1 MASDAVWLTDLDPL
15 SGYDPLAD
23 SSKGSPGKADAK
35 NTSGKSVVK
44 AEFPTT
50 AYGASSLVDI
60 KTDSQA
66 DSKKPGG
73 PAVATI
79 NAVRIKGFWRE
90 TPKSQNVVSELL
102 KNLRDRSTSFRFK
115 VKDAKGAEVPL
126 RDDQILAITVAG
138 KAGDLG
144 LPFEI
149 TLPLAKEVVIK

>member
-1 MASDAVWLTDLDPL
+1 M
-15 SGYDPLAD
+15 
-23 SSKGSPGKADAK
+23 
-35 NTSGKSVVK
+35 
-44 AEFPTT
+44 
-50 AYGASSLVDI
+50 
-60 KTDSQA
+60 
-66 DSKKPGG
+66 
-73 PAVATI
+73 ATI

-102 KNLRDRSTSFRFK
+102 KNLRDHSTSFRFK

-149 TLPLAKEVVIK
+149 TLPLAKEVAIK